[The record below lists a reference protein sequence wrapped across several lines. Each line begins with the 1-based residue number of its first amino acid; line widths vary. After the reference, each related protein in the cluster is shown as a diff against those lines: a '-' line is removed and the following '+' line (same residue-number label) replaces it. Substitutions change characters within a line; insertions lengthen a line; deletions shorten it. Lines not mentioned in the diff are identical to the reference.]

1 MVLPWVLSPAS
12 PIPPH
17 PLGLGTP
24 RPHRWASRPTGG
36 LTTCLGTRSPT
47 VGPIPAPTDG
57 SASRIAAIC
66 WAVMKNLGWT
76 QQYAELTIFLF
87 YFFFLPWEIVQRT
100 KVFIFFFQIQCAS
113 MHAHLA
119 CIETAEENEFL
130 RRLLKE
136 IRGKLQLLKSEII
149 CTVSIVY
156 STIIEF
162 L

>member
-1 MVLPWVLSPAS
+1 
-12 PIPPH
+12 
-17 PLGLGTP
+17 
-24 RPHRWASRPTGG
+24 
-36 LTTCLGTRSPT
+36 
-47 VGPIPAPTDG
+47 
-57 SASRIAAIC
+57 
-66 WAVMKNLGWT
+66 
-76 QQYAELTIFLF
+76 
-87 YFFFLPWEIVQRT
+87 
-100 KVFIFFFQIQCAS
+100 

-156 STIIEF
+156 STIIEI

>member
-1 MVLPWVLSPAS
+1 MFGHAEPDRGANPCPYGWFGFKDSCYLLSSDEKPWVNAAVS
-12 PIPPH
+12 
-17 PLGLGTP
+17 GTYDFP
-24 RPHRWASRPTGG
+24 V
-36 LTTCLGTRSPT
+36 LLFFCLEESFREP
-47 VGPIPAPTDG
+47 
-57 SASRIAAIC
+57 
-66 WAVMKNLGWT
+66 K
-76 QQYAELTIFLF
+76 
-87 YFFFLPWEIVQRT
+87 FFF
-100 KVFIFFFQIQCAS
+100 FFFQIQCAS

-156 STIIEF
+156 STIIEI